1 MKRVLLIG
9 GTGTLGSYA
18 ATELLTMGYR
28 VDCIARRDMMVY
40 NRNYTYI
47 QGTATDELLEQLFE
61 KTRYDCIVDFNE
73 YPDWKAY
80 PKRGELLLKNTDQLI
95 FLSSYRVYAD
105 CQHPITEDAPQ
116 LYKVVEDQKFLEEE
130 TYAIPKSH
138 EEDYLRGSGYSNW
151 TIVRPVISFS
161 HFRFDLITQSSMV
174 MLPRILQHKKVLLPE
189 CCRDV
194 VAGVCWAGNVGK
206 MLARLCCNEKALGEA
221 YTLGTGEK
229 YTWGEVANMYTEVT
243 GLEFE
248 WTDIE
253 TYLSVATRRRYMDR
267 CILLYDRIWDRTVD
281 NSKVMEATGMRSE
294 DVVGIK
300 EGLIR
305 EFQMMMDRPDIYA
318 RTDTDYAKEVN
329 ARLDVYFAEKETE
342 CDKN

>member
-1 MKRVLLIG
+1 MKKVLLIG
-9 GTGTLGSYA
+9 GTGTLGSYT
-18 ATELLTMGYR
+18 ATELLTMGYH
-28 VDCIARRDMMVY
+28 VDCIARRDMTVY

-47 QGTATDELLEQLFE
+47 QGTVTDELLQELFQ
-61 KTRYDCIVDFNE
+61 KTHYDCIMDFSE
-73 YPDWKAY
+73 YPDWETY
-80 PKRGELLLKNTDQLI
+80 PQRGELLLQNTDQLI

-105 CQHPITEDAPQ
+105 CEHPITEEAPQ
-116 LYKVVEDQKFLEEE
+116 IYKVVDDRDFLAQES
-130 TYAIPKSH
+130 YAIPKSH
-138 EEDYLRGSGYSNW
+138 EEDFLRGSGYKNW

-161 HFRFDLITQSSMV
+161 HFRFDLVTQRSMV
-174 MLPRILQHKKVLLPE
+174 MLPRILQRKKVLLPE

-229 YTWGEVANMYTEVT
+229 YTWGEVADMYTEIT

-267 CILLYDRIWDRTVD
+267 CILLYDRAWDRTVD
-281 NSKVMEATGMRSE
+281 NAKVMAVTGLRPE
-294 DVVGIK
+294 DMVGIR

-305 EFQMMMDRPDIYA
+305 EFQLLMARPDIYA
-318 RTDTDYAKEVN
+318 RTDTDYAREVN
-329 ARLDVYFAEKETE
+329 ARLDEYFAGKETE
-342 CDKN
+342 CEAK